1 VAKGK
6 YQMDRIYVSVTA
18 DLLHPGHL
26 SFFERAKSFGSTL
39 VVGVCSDEEVSS
51 YKRAPI
57 LNLAE
62 RSLMVSACSIV
73 DEVISPAPAITTKA
87 LIEEFAIDLVVAT
100 ASYSEKTLEQ
110 YYGDPKS
117 MGILKF
123 VPYDK
128 SISTT
133 QIINR
138 CYHRYVKYNGKL
150 GSL

>member
-1 VAKGK
+1 
-6 YQMDRIYVSVTA
+6 MSRIYVCVTG

-26 SFFERAKSFGSTL
+26 SFFEKAKSYGTSL

-51 YKRAPI
+51 YKRTPI

-62 RSLMVSACSIV
+62 RSLMVSGCRIV
-73 DEVISPAPAITTKA
+73 DEVIAPAPCITTKE
-87 LIEEFAIDLVVAT
+87 LIEKFAIDLVIAT
-100 ASYSEKTLEQ
+100 DGYSKKVLEK

-117 MGILKF
+117 MGILEL

-133 QIINR
+133 EIINK
-138 CYHRYVKYNGKL
+138 CYDQYVACGGQL

>member
-1 VAKGK
+1 MARGK

-26 SFFERAKSFGSTL
+26 SFFERAKFFGSIL

-51 YKRAPI
+51 YKRTPI

-87 LIEEFAIDLVVAT
+87 LIKKFAIDLVVAT
-100 ASYSEKTLEQ
+100 DSYSEKTLEQ

-117 MGILKF
+117 MGILKL

-133 QIINR
+133 QIINK
-138 CYHRYVKYNGKL
+138 CYHRYVKYNGNL